1 MLLGAHFAGIAIE
14 NSMLGAAHAC
24 ANPLTAKYGIIH
36 GVAVGLMLPHV
47 IKFNSQIVGELYRE
61 LFPSSLSERICKLK
75 ATAHLPSM
83 LRDFEI
89 EKDDLPELAKE
100 AANQW
105 TGQFNPRPVGETELL
120 QLYESAY

>member
-24 ANPLTAKYGIIH
+24 ANPLTAKYGITH

-47 IKFNSQIVGELYRE
+47 IAFNAQSVGEYYRE
-61 LFPSSLSERICKLK
+61 LHPSRLHERICELK
-75 ATAHLPSM
+75 ATARLPNR

-89 EKDDLPELAKE
+89 DEGDLPKLAEE

-105 TGQFNPRPVGETELL
+105 TGTFNPRPVSETELF

>member
-24 ANPLTAKYGIIH
+24 ANPLTAKYGITH

-47 IKFNSQIVGELYRE
+47 IAFNAQSVGEYYRE
-61 LFPSSLSERICKLK
+61 LHPSRLRERICELK
-75 ATAHLPSM
+75 AKAQLPNR

-89 EKDDLPELAKE
+89 DKGDLSQLARD
-100 AANQW
+100 AVDQW
-105 TGQFNPRPVGETELL
+105 TGKFNPRPVSETELF

>member
-1 MLLGAHFAGIAIE
+1 MLLGSHFAGIAIE

-24 ANPLTAKYGIIH
+24 ANPLTAKYGITH
-36 GVAVGLMLPHV
+36 GIAVGLMLPHV
-47 IKFNSQIVGELYRE
+47 IKFNSQIVDECYQELH
-61 LFPSSLSERICKLK
+61 PSSLYERICELK
-75 ATAHLPSM
+75 TTAHLPSM

-89 EKDDLPELAKE
+89 NKGDLPELAEE

-105 TGQFNPRPVGETELL
+105 TGKFNPRSVSETELL